1 MFKVFRKPVL
11 LTGTTVIAVLA
22 VTGISSSVAAT
33 HVSTPL
39 SRTVLAGKTIA
50 YIMPGAAE
58 YYVDSAAGAKAAAKT
73 LGGQA
78 KVFDSGFDVSKE
90 LANIK
95 SAILEKVDG
104 IVLFPL
110 SDASAKAELSLAN
123 AASIPM
129 SLLYGYSADNAPHG
143 AGFVQVNFFNYAK
156 ALGQAFAK
164 IVPTGKV
171 AMVSGTLGR
180 SEVTAFHD
188 GFVAGF
194 GSSSRV
200 VEEVSGNYSR
210 TVALKATQ
218 DLITKYPDLAGL
230 VVGNED
236 MAIGA
241 VSGLGKKAS
250 HVKLATQNGSPEGNA
265 FLRAG
270 KFAVTVGA
278 SPSQEAA
285 LAVNLLAQT
294 IGGHP
299 VTNKLCQTP
308 WAVNTSKIIKSIGWG
323 SSNSIISTGLT
334 SPALC
339 SAN

>member
-11 LTGTTVIAVLA
+11 LTGVTVIALLA
-22 VTGISSSVAAT
+22 VTGISSSSAAT
-33 HVSTPL
+33 SASKPM

-58 YYVDSAAGAKAAAKT
+58 YYVDSAKGAQAAVKA
-73 LGGQA
+73 LGGTA
-78 KVFDSGFDVSKE
+78 KVFDSGWDVSKE
-90 LANIK
+90 LANVK

-123 AASIPM
+123 AANIPM
-129 SLLYGYSADNAPHG
+129 SLLYGYSAENAPNG

-156 ALGQAFAK
+156 ALGAAFAK
-164 IVPTGKV
+164 VVPTGKV
-171 AMVSGTLGR
+171 AIVSGTLGR

-194 GSSSRV
+194 GSPSRV

-250 HVKLATQNGSPEGNA
+250 QVKIATQNGSPEGNA

-270 KFAVTVGA
+270 KFAMTVGA

-294 IGGHP
+294 LSGHP
-299 VTNKLCQTP
+299 VAKNLCQTP
-308 WAVNTSKIIKSIGWG
+308 WALNTTKSIKSVGWA
-323 SSNSIISTGLT
+323 SSNAVISSGLT
-334 SPALC
+334 IPALC
-339 SAN
+339 SAK